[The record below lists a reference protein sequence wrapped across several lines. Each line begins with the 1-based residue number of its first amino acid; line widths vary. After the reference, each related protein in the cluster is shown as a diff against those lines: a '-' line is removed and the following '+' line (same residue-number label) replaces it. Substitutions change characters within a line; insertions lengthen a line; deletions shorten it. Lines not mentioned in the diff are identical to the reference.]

1 MVVVAR
7 TTMVATWGILLTL
20 ATLWSGCQG
29 DATPHAKAKA
39 NPLDHLNYL
48 DDHYHHH
55 DYYNNPHHGHSY
67 YPYPHQGHSYNPLQ
81 GHSYNPYPP
90 RPYYPHRGYQYTQ
103 VCRYLVSHPH
113 LLARLHGLMSYYKQ
127 HCYGS
132 YQQVQSYPYLGG
144 GW

>member
-1 MVVVAR
+1 
-7 TTMVATWGILLTL
+7 MVATWGILLTL
-20 ATLWSGCQG
+20 ATLWSGSQG

-48 DDHYHHH
+48 DDHYHYH
-55 DYYNNPHHGHSY
+55 DYYNKPQLPHHGHHSY
-67 YPYPHQGHSYNPLQ
+67 YPYP
-81 GHSYNPYPP
+81 
-90 RPYYPHRGYQYTQ
+90 RPYYPQRGYQYTQ

-113 LLARLHGLMSYYKQ
+113 LLSRLHGLMSYYKQ

-132 YQQVQSYPYLGG
+132 YQPYPYHGV